1 MYLDEIRSRARDTL
15 RGNWKKFIGYTII
28 VNLLTTLVENRL
40 SIYFPNPIKN
50 ELTKYISFFIS
61 WDDYVTFIYSLFI
74 SAIITI
80 GSTRLFTFATKED
93 EQPYSLQTI
102 FYYFTNLNLYLN
114 AFLLNFLTYLYS
126 TLWTL
131 LLIVPGII
139 KSYSYRMAPYIFIEE
154 PHLTPND
161 AITKSRRMMDGY
173 KWKLFCLDISFIG
186 WIILCILTVGIGFL
200 WLIPYMNASEAH
212 FYHELKGNSNNDT
225 DGKVLV

>member
-1 MYLDEIRSRARDTL
+1 MYLEELRSRARDTL
-15 RGNWKKFIGYTII
+15 SGNWKKFVGYTII
-28 VNLLTTLVENRL
+28 VLLLTTFVENRL
-40 SIYFPNPIKN
+40 STYFPNPIEN
-50 ELTKYISFFIS
+50 NLTKYISYVID
-61 WDDYVTFIYSLFI
+61 WNDYLTLIYSLFI
-74 SAIITI
+74 TAIITI
-80 GSTRLFTFATKED
+80 GSTRLYTFATKED
-93 EQPYSLQTI
+93 VQPYSLQTI
-102 FYYFTNLNLYLN
+102 FYYFRNLNLYLN

-200 WLIPYMNASEAH
+200 WLFPYMNASEAH
-212 FYHELKGNSNNDT
+212 FYHELKNKENDSNISVK
-225 DGKVLV
+225 GI